1 MRTKMVIALGA
12 LVAAASLYADSWLQG
27 SVIQVNE
34 AQKTVVIDTIHSG
47 QVAVKI
53 LPTTKVE
60 LDDCGWFGLAD
71 SWIFSDTGNFW
82 DIKVGRYVEI
92 DGYYPAGVG
101 ANASNTTA
109 TKVEVKCRPRA
120 Y

>member
-1 MRTKMVIALGA
+1 MKKAVFALTA
-12 LVAAASLYADSWLQG
+12 LLAAASLWADSWLQG

-34 AQKTVVIDTIHSG
+34 AQKVVVVDTIHAG

-53 LPTTKVE
+53 LPTTRVE
-60 LDDCGWFGLAD
+60 LDECGWFGLAD
-71 SWIFSDTGNFW
+71 SWIFTDNGDFW
-82 DIKVGRYVEI
+82 DIEVGRYVEI
-92 DGYYPAGVG
+92 DAYYPA
-101 ANASNTTA
+101 NARGGTTTA